1 MPLSPMDPRHFQAAP
16 RPVGSAPA
24 HVQVAPLAQTDR
36 HYRIPT
42 IEEAFPYTPL
52 SSILPFDAGMLYL
65 PHCRFMPAI
74 PFSGWEPNAGL
85 LLISRC

>member
-1 MPLSPMDPRHFQAAP
+1 MPLSPMDPRHFQTAL
-16 RPVGSAPA
+16 RPVGSAGEHA
-24 HVQVAPLAQTDR
+24 QIAPLAQTDR

-65 PHCRFMPAI
+65 PRCHFMPAI
-74 PFSGWEPNAGL
+74 PSPG
-85 LLISRC
+85 